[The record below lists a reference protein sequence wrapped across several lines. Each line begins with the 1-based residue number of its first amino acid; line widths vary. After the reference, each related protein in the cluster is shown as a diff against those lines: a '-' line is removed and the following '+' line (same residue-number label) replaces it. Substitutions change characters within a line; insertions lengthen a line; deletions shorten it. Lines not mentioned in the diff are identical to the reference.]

1 MDLNPTHSELSQTLR
16 KDENPYRPPVPI
28 GPDKKKIGPD
38 KKKGWVEQLKGKQD
52 ALVCLVDQGI
62 VSVAGFVTTILI
74 GRYSSSE
81 LGVYYIALHIVLF
94 VRGIQQQM
102 ICIPY
107 TIYQHQHS
115 DQRAEQYRGS
125 CLVQHFGLMALAL
138 LFVAGQ
144 TIFTVNGWGEAE
156 SVPTLLVLLALLPVL
171 MMREIARHYCFTH
184 LKKVSALIIDASISA
199 LQIGALLALSYFGYL
214 PSYAAWAVIGLASLL
229 TIAVWYFK
237 SGPKIGF
244 FKSSIKSDWG
254 QNWSFGKWAVAGQ
267 LVGSFPSFLL
277 PLVLASVV
285 STTGTG
291 YFAAAMTL
299 IGLANIFNSGMT
311 NFLTP
316 RAALIY
322 VEQGVAGLQKML
334 IKMAILFLV
343 TLGSFILLIAFCGG
357 WIAELIYGYPNLHT
371 VMTVLAIAKI
381 FEAMV
386 IVASTGLM
394 VMERIKENFY
404 VDICLMIFALIA
416 MACLVSPLGIVGAA
430 WTSAASAIFSAVAR
444 LGVLRHFL
452 KVQAKLE
459 QAQLEGAQ

>member
-1 MDLNPTHSELSQTLR
+1 MDLNPYQSPELSEALPA
-16 KDENPYRPPVPI
+16 KSA
-28 GPDKKKIGPD
+28 
-38 KKKGWVEQLKGKQD
+38 GWLARLKGQKD

-62 VSVAGFVTTILI
+62 VSVAGFATTILI
-74 GRYSSSE
+74 GRVYSSSSE

-115 DQRAEQYRGS
+115 DQRADQYRGS
-125 CLVQHFGLMALAL
+125 CLVQHFGLMALVL
-138 LFVAGQ
+138 IFLAGQ
-144 TIFTVNGWGEAE
+144 TILTLNGFGEVE
-156 SVPTLLVLLALLPVL
+156 SVPTLFVLLALLPVL
-171 MMREIARHYCFTH
+171 MIREIARHYCFTH
-184 LKKVSALIIDASISA
+184 LRKVSALIIDVSVSA
-199 LQIGALLALSYFGYL
+199 IQIGALILLGHLGYL
-214 PSYAAWAVIGLASLL
+214 SSWTAWAVIGLASLV
-229 TIAVWYFK
+229 TVVVWYLK
-237 SGPKIGF
+237 SGPQVGF
-244 FKSSIKSDWG
+244 LKPSIIADWK
-254 QNWSFGKWAVAGQ
+254 QNWAFGKWAVAGQ
-267 LVGSFPSFLL
+267 LIGSLPTFVL
-277 PLVLASVV
+277 PLVLAAYV

-322 VEQGVAGLQKML
+322 VDQGVAGLQKML
-334 IKMAILFLV
+334 IKMAILFIV
-343 TLGSFILLIAFCGG
+343 ALGSFIILISFFGG
-357 WIAELIYGYPNLHT
+357 WLAEAIYGYPNLHI
-371 VMTVLAIAKI
+371 VMTVLAVAKL

-416 MACLVSPLGIVGAA
+416 MACLISPLGIVGAA
-430 WTSAASAIFSAVAR
+430 WTSAASAIFNAVTR
-444 LGVLRHFL
+444 TSVLRHFL
-452 KVQAKLE
+452 IKQAKLE
-459 QAQLEGAQ
+459 GVQ

>member
-1 MDLNPTHSELSQTLR
+1 MDVNPYQSPELSEALPAKSAGWLAR
-16 KDENPYRPPVPI
+16 LKDH
-28 GPDKKKIGPD
+28 K
-38 KKKGWVEQLKGKQD
+38 D

-74 GRYSSSE
+74 GRYASSSD

-107 TIYQHQHS
+107 TIYQHQHT
-115 DQRAEQYRGS
+115 DQRSDQYRGS
-125 CLVQHFGLMALAL
+125 CLTQHFGLMALAL
-138 LFVAGQ
+138 LFLAGQ
-144 TIFTVNGWGEAE
+144 TILAINGWGQAE
-156 SVPTLLVLLALLPVL
+156 SVSTLYVLLALLPVL
-171 MMREIARHYCFTH
+171 MIREIARHYCFTH

-199 LQIGALLALSYFGYL
+199 LQIGTLLVLGYL
-214 PSYAAWAVIGLASLL
+214 GYLSSWTAWAVIGLASLG
-229 TIAVWYFK
+229 TVGVWFIK
-237 SGPKIGF
+237 SGPKVGF
-244 FKSSIKSDWG
+244 FKPSIIADWR

-267 LVGSFPSFLL
+267 LIGSLPSFIL
-277 PLVLASVV
+277 PLVLAEVV
-285 STTGTG
+285 TTTGTG

-322 VEQGVAGLQKML
+322 VVQGVAGLQKIL
-334 IKMAILFLV
+334 IKMAILFIV
-343 TLGSFILLIAFCGG
+343 ALGSFIILISFFGG
-357 WIAELIYGYPNLHT
+357 WLAEAIYGYPNLHI
-371 VMTVLAIAKI
+371 VMTVLAVAKL

-416 MACLVSPLGIVGAA
+416 MACLISPLGIVGAA
-430 WTSAASAIFSAVAR
+430 WTSAASAIFNAVTR
-444 LGVLRHFL
+444 TSVLRHFL
-452 KVQAKLE
+452 IKQAKLE
-459 QAQLEGAQ
+459 GVQ